1 MSTVTYKDPGSKPTG
16 WVANKVMTFN
26 GEQYMPG
33 DAMPDDV
40 ESSQAF
46 RALVSVDHIVPNDGS
61 KGVPGWASR
70 NVGHGHRI
78 SPAAAAV
85 ATPDDSRVQEG
96 TEEEPEEEAVEEDV
110 EVATEED
117 IDIDLEHLSVPALKD
132 ILRERG
138 LPVSG
143 NKAELLA
150 RIQE

>member
-1 MSTVTYKDPGSKPTG
+1 MSTVTYKDPGTQPTG
-16 WVANKVMTFN
+16 WVANKRMTFL
-26 GEQYMPG
+26 GEVYNPG

-46 RALVSVDHIVPNDGS
+46 RALVGMDHIVPNDGS

-70 NVGHGHRI
+70 NVGSGHRI
-78 SPAAAAV
+78 SPAAAAT
-85 ATPDDSRVQEG
+85 ATPDDTRLQPRA
-96 TEEEPEEEAVEEDV
+96 EPEEVATEEDV

-117 IDIDLEHLSVPALKD
+117 IDIDLENLSVPALKD

-143 NKAELLA
+143 NKAALVE
-150 RIQE
+150 RIQNGA

>member
-1 MSTVTYKDPGSKPTG
+1 MSTVTYKDPGSEATG
-16 WVANKVMTFN
+16 WVANKVMTFL
-26 GEQYMPG
+26 GKQYQPG
-33 DAMPDDV
+33 DAMPKDV

-46 RALVSVDHIVPNDGS
+46 RALVGMDHIVPNDGS

-85 ATPDDSRVQEG
+85 ATPDDSRVQEP
-96 TEEEPEEEAVEEDV
+96 TEPEEEAVEEDV

-143 NKAELLA
+143 NKAELVA
-150 RIQE
+150 RIQG